1 MNGARSTYMRRGFLL
16 TALAAAALL
25 AVSPGTASAQI
36 SVTAPATVAEGNSV
50 TVTVSGRAYVPATTA
65 ATTSVT
71 VTVGT
76 GTGTN
81 EDEDVSLNQGAV
93 ATLVFPANT
102 GDAAVQATRS
112 ATVTV
117 QTTHDPDAE
126 DENVVWDF
134 TLGTVGTLTQDSA
147 GNTPLALATTG
158 NATALK
164 IDDDE
169 TQTYVLELGPGQT
182 LTEGD
187 VANVTLK
194 AVPEHEDNSIAL
206 TLHSSDPVNY
216 LWDDDDFSDGTVDA
230 PATIQIGSADA
241 TPAGVNSTTVYVKA
255 PDNDKN
261 RETDTVTLTAH
272 SGSAGSSMRQGSL
285 DISFAD
291 DHTLAPAESIT
302 AVAMDKEKDGMEV
315 DSVMEGGDPV
325 YLTISVDRGKAADK
339 DATTIEKLTVDV
351 KVAPAHAADA
361 SVTPTRV
368 ELPAVT
374 AANGVQK
381 AEMMVELSALADED
395 VGDET
400 LTLHLEV
407 TGESGNGSG
416 TSTGMFE
423 IDITDDTAKKIWPLD
438 EDDAYPAIMA
448 AIEEGG
454 GDEGLNPGESF
465 TVMTDDL
472 FGLMDGYVAS
482 YGASVEGDEVSV
494 STSGDS
500 VTVTADMA
508 GEAKV
513 TVTGTARMASSSFQA
528 EQTVSNSASITFPV
542 MVTDKKLVVMLHA
555 PDSVMDGNIVEGSSY
570 DIQVMANR
578 AVMEDTMVMFMRDRA
593 ASDADED
600 DYSIEN
606 VTIMAGEDMA
616 MATLMVTEDMMDDSG
631 HAMGEALVLYAEVDG
646 EETNSLM
653 FTIWDEAVPALPL
666 IGQLVLALFL
676 ALGGARLYRRRQG

>member
-1 MNGARSTYMRRGFLL
+1 M
-16 TALAAAALL
+16 
-25 AVSPGTASAQI
+25 
-36 SVTAPATVAEGNSV
+36 
-50 TVTVSGRAYVPATTA
+50 
-65 ATTSVT
+65 
-71 VTVGT
+71 
-76 GTGTN
+76 
-81 EDEDVSLNQGAV
+81 
-93 ATLVFPANT
+93 
-102 GDAAVQATRS
+102 
-112 ATVTV
+112 
-117 QTTHDPDAE
+117 
-126 DENVVWDF
+126 
-134 TLGTVGTLTQDSA
+134 
-147 GNTPLALATTG
+147 
-158 NATALK
+158 
-164 IDDDE
+164 
-169 TQTYVLELGPGQT
+169 LELGPGQT

-606 VTIMAGEDMA
+606 VTIMAGEDTA

-631 HAMGEALVLYAEVDG
+631 HASGEALVLFAEVDG
-646 EETNSLM
+646 EETNSLE